1 MKREQCLLCET
12 VQYSLTDHV
21 LILNSAADPFVRQLV
36 ERFASSSAGGRVTLV
51 EDNIALAHELL
62 SLANHV
68 PTVQHVAFH
77 DYSVQAAP
85 ATIDV
90 AVMNL
95 LYQPNN
101 SWMHYGLQTALDAL
115 KVGGRLYVVGAKD
128 RGILTIAKRM
138 EQLFGA
144 VETLEISKG
153 QRVLLARKSA
163 ATQTSVKGA
172 VLPVFADNKL
182 DEGTRLLLD
191 VLEVHAADEALDIG
205 CGAGLIGLHIARL
218 ASQGSV
224 TMVDVSLAAVAAS
237 LLAVVESKL
246 TNIRVVASDGAQ
258 AVLTQR
264 FDLVVTNPPFHQGGI
279 QTTAIAEHF
288 IREAAQ
294 VLRPQGRFYLV
305 ANRFL
310 KYEPVLRASFQHV
323 EEVGGDTRY
332 KVLRA
337 TRPLTKSQRATFPGA
352 L

>member
-12 VQYSLTDHV
+12 VQYSLDDHM
-21 LILNSAADPFVRQLV
+21 LILNAAADPFVRQLV
-36 ERFASSSAGGRVTLV
+36 ELFASSSATGRVTLA
-51 EDNIALAHELL
+51 EDNVALAHELL
-62 SLANHV
+62 TLAKHAQ
-68 PTVQHVAFH
+68 TVQHAAFH
-77 DYSVQAAP
+77 DYSEHAIP

-90 AVMNL
+90 AAMNL

-101 SWMHYGLQTALDAL
+101 SWMHYGLQMALYLL

-138 EQLFGA
+138 EQLFGE

-163 ATQTSVKGA
+163 ATKATTVGA
-172 VLPVFADNKL
+172 TLPVFADNKL
-182 DEGTRLLLD
+182 DEGTRLLLAA
-191 VLEVHAADEALDIG
+191 LEVHAADDVLDIG

-218 ASQGSV
+218 ASKGNV

-237 LLAVVESKL
+237 QQAIAESQLA
-246 TNIRVVASDGAQ
+246 NIRVAASDGAQ
-258 AVLTQR
+258 AVLTQC

-279 QTTAIAEHF
+279 QTTAIAERF

-310 KYEPVLRASFQHV
+310 KYEPVVRASFQDV

-337 TRPLTKSQRATFPGA
+337 TRPQHSNMS
-352 L
+352 

>member
-12 VQYSLTDHV
+12 VQYSLDDHM
-21 LILNSAADPFVRQLV
+21 LILNSAADPFVRQFV
-36 ERFASSSAGGRVTLV
+36 ELFAPSSAAGRVTLA

-62 SLANHV
+62 SLANHAQ
-68 PTVQHVAFH
+68 TVQHAAFH
-77 DYSVQAAP
+77 DYSEHTAP

-101 SWMHYGLQTALDAL
+101 SWMHYGLQMALDTL

-138 EQLFGA
+138 EQLFGE

-163 ATQTSVKGA
+163 ATKATTSGA
-172 VLPVFADNKL
+172 TLPVFADNKL
-182 DEGTRLLLD
+182 DEGTRLLLAA
-191 VLEVHAADEALDIG
+191 LEVHATDEVLDIG

-218 ASQGSV
+218 ASKGNV

-237 LLAVVESKL
+237 QQAIAESQLA
-246 TNIRVVASDGAQ
+246 NIRVVASNGAQ
-258 AVLTQR
+258 AVLTQC

-279 QTTAIAEHF
+279 QTTAIAERF

-310 KYEPVLRASFQHV
+310 KYEPVLRASFQDV
-323 EEVGGDTRY
+323 QEVGGDTRY

-337 TRPLTKSQRATFPGA
+337 TRPQHSPNA
-352 L
+352 